1 MCYLAATQ
9 RAAGSRMAAALCPLR
24 VGGREIKIC
33 SAPLSEQ
40 HSSAGLDAAAQR
52 RKKGRKCLFRRFPGK
67 PGRPGGKRLLGRRTS
82 ISGPATTERGSLRAH
97 LAELVAGPSIAA
109 LYPPR
114 VGLPCAILPRPRERQ
129 AAGWLL
135 HCPLQ
140 SSQQLVVHGRRRGVS
155 LILSSHKS
163 ILTDYQPDTTHLTD
177 NGHRLS
183 RLGLG
188 RPRRRGS
195 GSQVGGLELGLEV
208 ALPVLVH
215 HPQRSTACRRR
226 TRRC

>member
-1 MCYLAATQ
+1 MVAGPSIAALCPPRVGLPCAILPRPRERQ
-9 RAAGSRMAAALCPLR
+9 AAGWLLHCPLR

-33 SAPLSEQ
+33 SAPPLSEQ

-52 RKKGRKCLFRRFPGK
+52 RKKGRKCLFRRFPEK

-114 VGLPCAILPRPRERQ
+114 VVCHVLSMPRPRERQ

-140 SSQQLVVHGRRRGVS
+140 SSQH
-155 LILSSHKS
+155 
-163 ILTDYQPDTTHLTD
+163 
-177 NGHRLS
+177 LS
-183 RLGLG
+183 RSRQTNAGCLSFSHL
-188 RPRRRGS
+188 S
-195 GSQVGGLELGLEV
+195 NLF
-208 ALPVLVH
+208 
-215 HPQRSTACRRR
+215 
-226 TRRC
+226 

>member
-1 MCYLAATQ
+1 MPST
-9 RAAGSRMAAALCPLR
+9 GM
-24 VGGREIKIC
+24 V
-33 SAPLSEQ
+33 
-40 HSSAGLDAAAQR
+40 
-52 RKKGRKCLFRRFPGK
+52 
-67 PGRPGGKRLLGRRTS
+67 
-82 ISGPATTERGSLRAH
+82 
-97 LAELVAGPSIAA
+97 VAGPSIAA

-177 NGHRLS
+177 NSHRLS

-195 GSQVGGLELGLEV
+195 GSQVGGLELHRRSALWCPFSASRASQRPCGDADATGL
-208 ALPVLVH
+208 AGKLANAPNGGGCARTFSF
-215 HPQRSTACRRR
+215 PPRRMLSGDEMGK
-226 TRRC
+226 

>member
-1 MCYLAATQ
+1 MLCMP
-9 RAAGSRMAAALCPLR
+9 RAARTSPQPSS
-24 VGGREIKIC
+24 
-33 SAPLSEQ
+33 SATPLSEQ

-183 RLGLG
+183 RLGLVD
-188 RPRRRGS
+188 RGGEEADHRS
-195 GSQVGGLELGLEV
+195 EV
-208 ALPVLVH
+208 LSLVS
-215 HPQRSTACRRR
+215 RSLCLYL
-226 TRRC
+226 

>member
-1 MCYLAATQ
+1 MLRFCAPLFFNSLPLFPYFSRKCTYCRIVFLVAGPSIAALYPPRVVCHVLSMPRPRERQ
-9 RAAGSRMAAALCPLR
+9 AAGWLLHCPLR

-52 RKKGRKCLFRRFPGK
+52 RKKGRKCLFRRFPVK

-140 SSQQLVVHGRRRGVS
+140 SSQH
-155 LILSSHKS
+155 
-163 ILTDYQPDTTHLTD
+163 
-177 NGHRLS
+177 LS
-183 RLGLG
+183 RSRQTNAGCLSFSHL
-188 RPRRRGS
+188 S
-195 GSQVGGLELGLEV
+195 NLF
-208 ALPVLVH
+208 
-215 HPQRSTACRRR
+215 
-226 TRRC
+226 

>member
-1 MCYLAATQ
+1 MVHSWDWGAAQARCKCKSSTAALSSGATPPNLWQ
-9 RAAGSRMAAALCPLR
+9 TAHQRQTRAARGALPPPRAPIRGGVRVDCAHQKRPPRCSVHCSIKALSSGSAMLCMPRAARTSPQPSS
-24 VGGREIKIC
+24 
-33 SAPLSEQ
+33 SATPLSEQ

-129 AAGWLL
+129 AAG
-135 HCPLQ
+135 
-140 SSQQLVVHGRRRGVS
+140 
-155 LILSSHKS
+155 
-163 ILTDYQPDTTHLTD
+163 
-177 NGHRLS
+177 
-183 RLGLG
+183 
-188 RPRRRGS
+188 
-195 GSQVGGLELGLEV
+195 
-208 ALPVLVH
+208 
-215 HPQRSTACRRR
+215 
-226 TRRC
+226 

>member
-1 MCYLAATQ
+1 MLCMP
-9 RAAGSRMAAALCPLR
+9 RAARTSPQPSS
-24 VGGREIKIC
+24 
-33 SAPLSEQ
+33 SATPLSEQ

-114 VGLPCAILPRPRERQ
+114 VVCHVLSMPRPRERQ

-155 LILSSHKS
+155 LILSSLKS
-163 ILTDYQPDTTHLTD
+163 ILTDHEPDTTHLTD
-177 NGHRLS
+177 DGHRLS
-183 RLGLG
+183 RLGLVD
-188 RPRRRGS
+188 RGGEGADHRS
-195 GSQVGGLELGLEV
+195 EAKSCFS
-208 ALPVLVH
+208 LVS
-215 HPQRSTACRRR
+215 RSLWRYL
-226 TRRC
+226 

>member
-1 MCYLAATQ
+1 MRRSVLPAWFAMWHCSRDPER
-9 RAAGSRMAAALCPLR
+9 RAAGWLPHCPLR

-140 SSQQLVVHGRRRGVS
+140 SSQH
-155 LILSSHKS
+155 
-163 ILTDYQPDTTHLTD
+163 
-177 NGHRLS
+177 LS
-183 RLGLG
+183 RSRQTNAGCLSFSHL
-188 RPRRRGS
+188 S
-195 GSQVGGLELGLEV
+195 NLF
-208 ALPVLVH
+208 
-215 HPQRSTACRRR
+215 
-226 TRRC
+226 

>member
-1 MCYLAATQ
+1 MLCMP
-9 RAAGSRMAAALCPLR
+9 RAARTSPQPSS
-24 VGGREIKIC
+24 
-33 SAPLSEQ
+33 SATPLSEQ

-52 RKKGRKCLFRRFPGK
+52 RKKGRKCLFRRFPVK

-135 HCPLQ
+135 HCPLHATGFPGPRGARRIATLALAQ
-140 SSQQLVVHGRRRGVS
+140 ASKLAPAHALCGTILATILHLRSHRRATMSAGVSSRRRAASS
-155 LILSSHKS
+155 LAK
-163 ILTDYQPDTTHLTD
+163 
-177 NGHRLS
+177 R
-183 RLGLG
+183 G
-188 RPRRRGS
+188 R
-195 GSQVGGLELGLEV
+195 
-208 ALPVLVH
+208 
-215 HPQRSTACRRR
+215 
-226 TRRC
+226 

>member
-1 MCYLAATQ
+1 MLCMP
-9 RAAGSRMAAALCPLR
+9 RAARTSPQPSS
-24 VGGREIKIC
+24 
-33 SAPLSEQ
+33 SATPLSEQ

-52 RKKGRKCLFRRFPGK
+52 RKKGRKCLFRRFPEK

-155 LILSSHKS
+155 LILSSLKS
-163 ILTDYQPDTTHLTD
+163 ILTDNEPDTALKPCSMPLKVPF
-177 NGHRLS
+177 GRSASS
-183 RLGLG
+183 RFIIWSM
-188 RPRRRGS
+188 R
-195 GSQVGGLELGLEV
+195 
-208 ALPVLVH
+208 
-215 HPQRSTACRRR
+215 
-226 TRRC
+226 

>member
-1 MCYLAATQ
+1 MLQPHCLTFLGPLRPSHQQHVTASVHCSIKALSSASAMLCMP
-9 RAAGSRMAAALCPLR
+9 RAARTSPQPSS
-24 VGGREIKIC
+24 
-33 SAPLSEQ
+33 SATPLSEQ

-140 SSQQLVVHGRRRGVS
+140 SSQH
-155 LILSSHKS
+155 
-163 ILTDYQPDTTHLTD
+163 
-177 NGHRLS
+177 LS
-183 RLGLG
+183 RSRQTNAGCLSFSHL
-188 RPRRRGS
+188 S
-195 GSQVGGLELGLEV
+195 NLF
-208 ALPVLVH
+208 
-215 HPQRSTACRRR
+215 
-226 TRRC
+226 

>member
-1 MCYLAATQ
+1 MCYCSRGPEER
-9 RAAGSRMAAALCPLR
+9 RAAGWLPHCPLR

-52 RKKGRKCLFRRFPGK
+52 RKKGRKCLFRRFPEK

-114 VGLPCAILPRPRERQ
+114 VVCHVLSMPRPRERQ

-163 ILTDYQPDTTHLTD
+163 ILTDERTRHDSPH
-177 NGHRLS
+177 
-183 RLGLG
+183 
-188 RPRRRGS
+188 RRRPPPITTR
-195 GSQVGGLELGLEV
+195 VG
-208 ALPVLVH
+208 
-215 HPQRSTACRRR
+215 
-226 TRRC
+226 

>member
-1 MCYLAATQ
+1 MPCAITSRPRER
-9 RAAGSRMAAALCPLR
+9 RAAGWLPYCPLR
-24 VGGREIKIC
+24 AGGREIKIC

-52 RKKGRKCLFRRFPGK
+52 RKKGRKCLFRRFPVK

-140 SSQQLVVHGRRRGVS
+140 SSQRRFCTAIAHAARSCTWFLVPGPAIREPGGRGGQE
-155 LILSSHKS
+155 SSQAVF
-163 ILTDYQPDTTHLTD
+163 YECA
-177 NGHRLS
+177 
-183 RLGLG
+183 
-188 RPRRRGS
+188 RPRAAKDPPGVA
-195 GSQVGGLELGLEV
+195 GPGGGGWRE
-208 ALPVLVH
+208 
-215 HPQRSTACRRR
+215 
-226 TRRC
+226 

>member
-1 MCYLAATQ
+1 MLPA
-9 RAAGSRMAAALCPLR
+9 CPLR
-24 VGGREIKIC
+24 PVGGREIKNC
-33 SAPLSEQ
+33 SAPLLEQ

-52 RKKGRKCLFRRFPGK
+52 RKKGRKCLFRRFPEK

-114 VGLPCAILPRPRERQ
+114 VVCHVLSIS
-129 AAGWLL
+129 
-135 HCPLQ
+135 Q

-188 RPRRRGS
+188 RPRRREWI
-195 GSQVGGLELGLEV
+195 GGTILFSKPIHRM
-208 ALPVLVH
+208 AWKPRH
-215 HPQRSTACRRR
+215 Q
-226 TRRC
+226 

>member
-1 MCYLAATQ
+1 MATASSSFKGHGVKLILRAARPTTLRRGASARHVPPSTSAPP
-9 RAAGSRMAAALCPLR
+9 RAAGWLPRCPFR
-24 VGGREIKIC
+24 AGGREIKIC

-135 HCPLQ
+135 HCPLR
-140 SSQQLVVHGRRRGVS
+140 VGGRDKTEATGPQPP
-155 LILSSHKS
+155 LSSERNPVAATS
-163 ILTDYQPDTTHLTD
+163 PTNELP
-177 NGHRLS
+177 HREDGAF
-183 RLGLG
+183 RNW
-188 RPRRRGS
+188 
-195 GSQVGGLELGLEV
+195 
-208 ALPVLVH
+208 
-215 HPQRSTACRRR
+215 
-226 TRRC
+226 

>member
-1 MCYLAATQ
+1 MANHAGERPRFCGPFLGLEMVPWQLQ
-9 RAAGSRMAAALCPLR
+9 RRAEGEDVLPHCPLR

-52 RKKGRKCLFRRFPGK
+52 RKKGRKCLFRRFPVK

-114 VGLPCAILPRPRERQ
+114 VVCHVLSMPRPRERQ

-155 LILSSHKS
+155 LILSSLKS
-163 ILTDYQPDTTHLTD
+163 ILTDNEPDTTHLTND
-177 NGHRLS
+177 GHR
-183 RLGLG
+183 
-188 RPRRRGS
+188 RRS
-195 GSQVGGLELGLEV
+195 WW
-208 ALPVLVH
+208 
-215 HPQRSTACRRR
+215 RS
-226 TRRC
+226 

>member
-1 MCYLAATQ
+1 MFPPEHICSLSAQMVAGPSIAALYPPRVVCHVLSMPRPRERQ
-9 RAAGSRMAAALCPLR
+9 AAGWLLHCPLR

-114 VGLPCAILPRPRERQ
+114 VVCHVLSMPRPRERQ

-140 SSQQLVVHGRRRGVS
+140 SSQH
-155 LILSSHKS
+155 
-163 ILTDYQPDTTHLTD
+163 
-177 NGHRLS
+177 LS
-183 RLGLG
+183 RSRQTNAGCLSFSHL
-188 RPRRRGS
+188 S
-195 GSQVGGLELGLEV
+195 NLF
-208 ALPVLVH
+208 
-215 HPQRSTACRRR
+215 
-226 TRRC
+226 